1 MFVQRKARLLESAPL
16 YHPLYHPLACSRV
29 LGHLGALLTA
39 VTLLSEDRA
48 LGYSCGC
55 SRSLWGP
62 SILVAK

>member
-1 MFVQRKARLLESAPL
+1 MFVLRKARLLESAPL
-16 YHPLYHPLACSRV
+16 YHPSACSRV